1 MCNVTRVRTAAEHA
15 GGPYFQATF
24 FGSGGCGG
32 VSSLPG
38 LTVDY
43 GYLHCPEFALQSMS
57 LTQKGPEPIL
67 AQAGLAHIGCLFK
80 VETQDFLFSFLFSK
94 TSNPVL
100 LCLNCSHFLLF

>member
-24 FGSGGCGG
+24 FWKWREGE
-32 VSSLPG
+32 SSLPG

-43 GYLHCPEFALQSMS
+43 GYLRCTEFALQSMS

-67 AQAGLAHIGCLFK
+67 AQAGLAHTGCLFK

-100 LCLNCSHFLLF
+100 LWLNCSHFLLF